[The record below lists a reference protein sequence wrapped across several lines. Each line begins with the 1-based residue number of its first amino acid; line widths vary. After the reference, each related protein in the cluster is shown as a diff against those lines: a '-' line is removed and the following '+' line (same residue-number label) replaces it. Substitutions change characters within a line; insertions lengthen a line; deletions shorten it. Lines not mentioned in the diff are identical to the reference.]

1 MTELNINQA
10 LEQAKDLIVSD
21 SSGNK
26 WIKVEDLQKLQV
38 EQATERVK
46 EKAIEQLAP
55 KPKSFAEAKTA
66 ASQDPELREA
76 FANRPPEIGPSP
88 TAA

>member
-1 MTELNINQA
+1 MTELNLNEA
-10 LEQAKDLIVSD
+10 LDLAKNLIATD

-26 WIKVEDLQKLQV
+26 WIKIEDLKNLQV
-38 EQATERVK
+38 EQAQGEMK
-46 EKAIEQLAP
+46 DEAINQLAP
-55 KPKSFAEAKTA
+55 KPKSFAAAKTA

-76 FANRPPEIGPSP
+76 FADRPPVVGPSP

>member
-10 LEQAKDLIVSD
+10 LEQAKDLIATD

-26 WIKVEDLQKLQV
+26 WIKVEDLQKLQT
-38 EQATERVK
+38 EQAQERVK
-46 EKAIEQLAP
+46 EKVIDTLAP
-55 KPKSFAEAKTA
+55 KPKSFAQAKSA
-66 ASQDPELREA
+66 AFQDPELREA

>member
-1 MTELNINQA
+1 MTELNLTQA
-10 LEQAKDLIVSD
+10 LDLAKDLITTD

-26 WIKVEDLQKLQV
+26 WIKVEDLQKLQTD
-38 EQATERVK
+38 QAVERVK
-46 EKAIEQLAP
+46 EKAIEQLVP

-76 FANRPPEIGPSP
+76 FANRPPEVGPSP

>member
-1 MTELNINQA
+1 MTELNLTEA
-10 LEQAKDLIVSD
+10 LDLAKSLITTD

-26 WIKVEDLQKLQV
+26 WIKVEDLKNLQV
-38 EQATERVK
+38 ERAQEAVK
-46 EKAIEQLAP
+46 DKAIEQLAP
-55 KPKSFAEAKTA
+55 KPKSFAAAKTA

-76 FANRPPEIGPSP
+76 FADRPPVVGSSP

>member
-1 MTELNINQA
+1 MTELNLTEA
-10 LEQAKDLIVSD
+10 LDLAKSLITTD

-26 WIKVEDLQKLQV
+26 WIKIEDLENLQV
-38 EQATERVK
+38 EQAKGQMK

-55 KPKSFAEAKTA
+55 KPKTFAQANTA

-76 FANRPPEIGPSP
+76 FANRPPTVGPSP

>member
-1 MTELNINQA
+1 MAELNLTEA
-10 LEQAKDLIVSD
+10 LELAKNLITTD

-26 WIKVEDLQKLQV
+26 WVKIEDLKKLQV
-38 EQATERVK
+38 EQAAEQIK
-46 EKAIEQLAP
+46 EKATEQLAP
-55 KPKSFAEAKTA
+55 KPKSFAAAKSA

-76 FANRPPEIGPSP
+76 FADRPPVVGPSP